1 MAANYSLA
9 SAAAAAAVVSLAQ
22 LVMTKSMLGLAIAF
36 ASRCFSFTL
45 GSVIASTRR
54 TELYSVV
61 SYELCIDHINDW
73 SHDRKYLH
81 IHRFV
86 SHVTLSLPP
95 PLSLSLCVG
104 LWHCIDQQR
113 QLFIANWSR
122 VCWRSHVRRSND
134 DRIVCMWKWQ
144 ANY

>member
-95 PLSLSLCVG
+95 LSLS
-104 LWHCIDQQR
+104 
-113 QLFIANWSR
+113 
-122 VCWRSHVRRSND
+122 VRRSMTLY
-134 DRIVCMWKWQ
+134 RPTTPVIYRELIARLLAQSC
-144 ANY
+144 

>member
-22 LVMTKSMLGLAIAF
+22 LVMTKSMSGLAIAF

-81 IHRFV
+81 FHRFV

-95 PLSLSLCVG
+95 SLSLSL
-104 LWHCIDQQR
+104 
-113 QLFIANWSR
+113 
-122 VCWRSHVRRSND
+122 RRSMTLF
-134 DRIVCMWKWQ
+134 RPTTPVIYRELIARLLAQLC
-144 ANY
+144 